1 MQQFN
6 EFSTKMNT
14 IFINSKNSETS
25 DPHRLS
31 LNHTDKMDLRR
42 KSKDIALWVLSN
54 YYAWKK
60 CPIGIV
66 NWKYQL
72 QHGMKNLNYLKDHIL
87 SQTLLFIYKV
97 IFNIYFKKYGE
108 KSMDLTL

>member
-42 KSKDIALWVLSN
+42 KGKDVAL
-54 YYAWKK
+54 
-60 CPIGIV
+60 
-66 NWKYQL
+66 
-72 QHGMKNLNYLKDHIL
+72 
-87 SQTLLFIYKV
+87 
-97 IFNIYFKKYGE
+97 
-108 KSMDLTL
+108 

>member
-25 DPHRLS
+25 DPHILS

-42 KSKDIALWVLSN
+42 KSKDIAL
-54 YYAWKK
+54 
-60 CPIGIV
+60 
-66 NWKYQL
+66 
-72 QHGMKNLNYLKDHIL
+72 
-87 SQTLLFIYKV
+87 
-97 IFNIYFKKYGE
+97 
-108 KSMDLTL
+108 